1 MNMRITWRF
10 SSGGAFERSH
20 LKWLVKTN
28 KELRVQHWVVGH
40 TLILLAYSETSTLS
54 TRRACNEAV
63 HSFSC
68 PPFFLHTVISSPSK
82 RKLRQWTEFQR
93 CSIMTTHNF
102 NFLSYQA
109 EAEFSNQTLQT
120 MIAKTERKKLIEEIN
135 IDHRQ
140 KYWRKIVVHLVTKD
154 EHALW
159 LIVHSS
165 SQAFF
170 FFFLFYPVRC
180 LELVVGIVRGC
191 FSLWF
196 LHWTIGRA
204 SDNRKLL
211 LLRATSK
218 PEMEKTEP

>member
-1 MNMRITWRF
+1 
-10 SSGGAFERSH
+10 
-20 LKWLVKTN
+20 
-28 KELRVQHWVVGH
+28 
-40 TLILLAYSETSTLS
+40 
-54 TRRACNEAV
+54 
-63 HSFSC
+63 
-68 PPFFLHTVISSPSK
+68 
-82 RKLRQWTEFQR
+82 
-93 CSIMTTHNF
+93 MTTHNF

-165 SQAFF
+165 SSRQFRSCLVFNFSWMKLALKGEHVPGSS
-170 FFFLFYPVRC
+170 FFFLFYPLRC